1 MAPSLWILPRLG
13 VGCFDVLAFQ
23 STSEVPKEVQYFKS
37 RYKFTI
43 FYKRRELKRKK
54 IWLLLQNL
62 PNSAPKPHKSVLES
76 TKNVSR
82 TDKNNT
88 YVFQKYYL
96 SITFIMNYIKKVLL
110 FICLS
115 IKFLLHNALEYYS
128 VLISIDLHKVID
140 YSVIYLIKQI
150 KIGGKIICI
159 YLMVLY
165 LLLNVQSTTSS

>member
-1 MAPSLWILPRLG
+1 
-13 VGCFDVLAFQ
+13 
-23 STSEVPKEVQYFKS
+23 
-37 RYKFTI
+37 
-43 FYKRRELKRKK
+43 
-54 IWLLLQNL
+54 
-62 PNSAPKPHKSVLES
+62 
-76 TKNVSR
+76 
-82 TDKNNT
+82 
-88 YVFQKYYL
+88 
-96 SITFIMNYIKKVLL
+96 MNYIKKVLL

-115 IKFLLHNALEYYS
+115 IKVLLHNALEYYS